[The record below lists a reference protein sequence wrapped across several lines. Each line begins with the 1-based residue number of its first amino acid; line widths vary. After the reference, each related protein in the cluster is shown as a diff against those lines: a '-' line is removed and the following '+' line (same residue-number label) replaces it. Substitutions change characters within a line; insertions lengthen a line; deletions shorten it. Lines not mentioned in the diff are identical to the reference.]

1 MVDIGDVQKM
11 EEIATKSREI
21 VNKVDMVTQSIA
33 RVHFAAKTQK
43 TFPVRI
49 DGHNLYMDIPEVIEI
64 LESYLKKKERELEE
78 IYRQFFLIGFLRTR
92 ALQQRKVD

>member
-21 VNKVDMVTQSIA
+21 VNKMDMVTQSIA

-43 TFPVRI
+43 TFTVRI

-64 LESYLKKKERELEE
+64 LESYLKKKEKELEE
-78 IYRQFFLIGFLRTR
+78 ISGFLCTR
-92 ALQQRKVD
+92 ALQQREVD